1 MSSLPRCIVVDSNF
15 IISYITKKDTTASD
29 RARIDHFISEV
40 DKLKIK
46 IVFPMISISEFLV
59 KADRASVAFLEEL
72 ERKSTVFVADF
83 DRGAAHELAKMERE
97 ALAGPGGKRA
107 GSEEPYQKI
116 KLDRQIVAIGLANG
130 AKMIVSRDEGVR
142 TQATRLG
149 LNAKRIQDLE
159 LPESAKQLTLIA
171 QAAPKARRLNF
182 RMTSLAVVPPPPA
195 PVQVLKTEQ

>member
-15 IISYITKKDTTASD
+15 IISYITKKDTSPSD
-29 RARIDHFISEV
+29 RARIEYFISQV
-40 DKLKIK
+40 DKLKVK

-59 KADRASVAFLEEL
+59 KADGASVALLEEL

-83 DRGAAHELAKMERE
+83 DRGAAQELAKIERE

-116 KLDRQIVAIGLANG
+116 KVDRQIVAIGLAHG

-142 TQATRLG
+142 NQALRLG
-149 LNAKRIQDLE
+149 LEAKRIQDLE
-159 LPESAKQLTLIA
+159 LPESAKQMTLIA
-171 QAAPKARRLNF
+171 QAPRGRRLNI
-182 RMTSLAVVPPPPA
+182 RRAPLTVVPAPPTSAQA
-195 PVQVLKTEQ
+195 PKTD